1 MGMDVYGLNPKTDS
15 PRPDPQDYTNKN
27 LAGDEWE
34 KIQKLTK
41 KQRDK
46 FYNKKWDWEHNNKGV
61 YFRNNVWWWRP
72 LWDYCKGVC
81 PNIITEEKWE
91 EGHHNS
97 GCSFTEEEA
106 IEIGDMLNEQLSK
119 GFTIEY
125 EASYKQW
132 QHDLPQNVCS
142 NCNNNNRGNTK
153 KKDCAVCN
161 TTGFVNDWNKSYP
174 FNTENVKEFAEFCI
188 NSGGF
193 KIC

>member
-1 MGMDVYGLNPKTDS
+1 
-15 PRPDPQDYTNKN
+15 
-27 LAGDEWE
+27 
-34 KIQKLTK
+34 
-41 KQRDK
+41 
-46 FYNKKWDWEHNNKGV
+46 
-61 YFRNNVWWWRP
+61 
-72 LWDYCKGVC
+72 
-81 PNIITEEKWE
+81 
-91 EGHHNS
+91 
-97 GCSFTEEEA
+97 
-106 IEIGDMLNEQLSK
+106 MLNEQISK

-161 TTGFVNDWNKSYP
+161 TTGFVDDWNKSYP